1 MVKLKFSSGWRKSKS
16 PRKQRKY
23 RYDAPLHIKQKFMR
37 AHLSK
42 ELRQKHSRR
51 NLSIRKGDRVK
62 IVVGQFKGKNG
73 KVDSVDLKKGKV
85 YIEGVEFSKKDGSKS
100 KYPIDPSNI
109 TLTEI
114 NLDDKMRNKILERK

>member
-73 KVDSVDLKKGKV
+73 KVDSVDLKKRKV